1 MKSVIF
7 KTYTCKL
14 DDDFPNDLKDLAE
27 KTCQDNYNS
36 PVTVL
41 ANEFIVAKAAAV
53 DAETVVVLTDDDGMV
68 VTDETNK

>member
-1 MKSVIF
+1 MQTWRWFSKRF
-7 KTYTCKL
+7 KGL
-14 DDDFPNDLKDLAE
+14 SG